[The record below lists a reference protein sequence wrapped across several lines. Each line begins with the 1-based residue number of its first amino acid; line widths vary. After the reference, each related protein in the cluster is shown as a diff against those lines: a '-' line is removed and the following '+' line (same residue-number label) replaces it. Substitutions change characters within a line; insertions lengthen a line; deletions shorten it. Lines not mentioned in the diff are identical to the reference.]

1 MPSTHITVEGD
12 TFDSL
17 ALTYYDD
24 EKQASVIIQA
34 NPDHCGTLIFGA
46 GVELYIPGEAA
57 ATLPETLPPWRRDA

>member
-24 EKQASVIIQA
+24 EKRRASSSR
-34 NPDHCGTLIFGA
+34 PTLTIA
-46 GVELYIPGEAA
+46 G
-57 ATLPETLPPWRRDA
+57 R